1 MNKSRISIFIN
12 NPLVKPFIFY
22 SIFRAFYGAG
32 ILLVTWLFATNTN
45 SSPIVSILFL
55 LFSMVFSR
63 VLMKKIK
70 EYRASNEIVS
80 AESK

>member
-1 MNKSRISIFIN
+1 MNKSRISIFLN

-55 LFSMVFSR
+55 LFSMIFSR

-70 EYRASNEIVS
+70 EYRASKEIIS